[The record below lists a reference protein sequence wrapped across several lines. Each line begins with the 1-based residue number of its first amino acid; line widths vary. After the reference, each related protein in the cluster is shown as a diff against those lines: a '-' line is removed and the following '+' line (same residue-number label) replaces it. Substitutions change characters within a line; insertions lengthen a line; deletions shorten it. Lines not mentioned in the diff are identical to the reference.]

1 METIIV
7 DRDLCTL
14 CGICS
19 DVCPS
24 KIIIPGDGSSLPLVG
39 EENAAM
45 CLQCG
50 HCEAFCSQE
59 ALALNLSP
67 KRECPCRRGRERS
80 PRKG

>member
-7 DRDLCTL
+7 DRDLCTR

-24 KIIIPGDGSSLPLVG
+24 KIIIPGDGCSLPLVG

-50 HCEAFCSQE
+50 HCEAFCPQE
-59 ALALNLSP
+59 ALALNLRPEERMPLPEGAGEISP
-67 KRECPCRRGRERS
+67 ER
-80 PRKG
+80 

>member
-7 DRDLCTL
+7 DRDLCTR

-45 CLQCG
+45 CL
-50 HCEAFCSQE
+50 
-59 ALALNLSP
+59 
-67 KRECPCRRGRERS
+67 
-80 PRKG
+80 